1 MPIFDEIL
9 KPEEQL
15 GRFNPGEPDDDTFIL
30 EAKGTY
36 PGSAPVFEDQK
47 QVFSQEISMA
57 PLYEAPEE
65 GSVWDV
71 FDSAQPE
78 VLETAPIDSDFPI
91 DKERID
97 PDALEAEL
105 HDKIAN
111 LDNLVLEDEEDLFSA
126 PTEQPEE
133 DLFGSAINF
142 DLDNPQE
149 TANIIQEPFIE
160 QFEEPQPSNQQELSP
175 ISQDEFQIDE
185 DLKAMLQADLA
196 EKKSKKEE
204 ADSLLS
210 SEEKAKN
217 ETFVPV
223 DDLEDAVVIDFASIS
238 PDLDAEEAKAEPQ
251 PEPVKDE
258 QKPKTKKAKPVKEKK
273 PKKKRYILMPFAYA
287 AMITLSLSIL
297 GAGGYYAWYKFIIEE
312 KPKEEIV
319 EEHKPEEKKVETHAK
334 AEEPKHDTAEAKTE
348 EKHDSDL
355 VQKPE
360 TKPAEELKEA
370 PKAEPK
376 KEIEKPKKE
385 IPAKKELPAAKE
397 KPIKEA
403 KKDIAVKTSEK
414 PKEPVEK
421 AKPAKKEQPKPKVE
435 KPEPKPLVTKHE
447 TKPTKETSKSIKKEE
462 VYTVQIYSSPSK
474 EDAEAW
480 LDKLR
485 KRNISGGFIS
495 PQKVRDQVWYRVRF
509 GNFASRDEASAAAKR
524 HGFAQSWVDRI
535 K

>member
-15 GRFNPGEPDDDTFIL
+15 GGFNPGEPDDDTFIL

-47 QVFSQEISMA
+47 KVFSQEISMA

-71 FDSAQPE
+71 FDSAQSDE
-78 VLETAPIDSDFPI
+78 LETAPIDSDFAPE
-91 DKERID
+91 KERID

-105 HDKIAN
+105 HNKIAN

-126 PTEQPEE
+126 PTEKPEE
-133 DLFGSAINF
+133 DIFTSGINF
-142 DLDNPQE
+142 ELDNPQE
-149 TANIIQEPFIE
+149 PANIVQEPFIE
-160 QFEEPQPSNQQELSP
+160 QLEQPQAANQQELSP

-204 ADSLLS
+204 ADSQLS

-238 PDLDAEEAKAEPQ
+238 PEMDADEAKLET
-251 PEPVKDE
+251 PEETVKEE
-258 QKPKTKKAKPVKEKK
+258 QKTKIKKEKPVKEKK

-287 AMITLSLSIL
+287 AMLTLSLAVL

-319 EEHKPEEKKVETHAK
+319 EEHKPEEKKAETHAK
-334 AEEPKHDTAEAKTE
+334 SEEPKHDSAAETKPE

-355 VQKPE
+355 AQKPE
-360 TKPAEELKEA
+360 TKPAEEPKEA

-385 IPAKKELPAAKE
+385 LPAAKE
-397 KPIKEA
+397 KPIKET
-403 KKDIAVKTSEK
+403 KKDIAVKPVEK
-414 PKEPVEK
+414 PKETIEK
-421 AKPAKKEQPKPKVE
+421 AKPAKEKPAKPKVE
-435 KPEPKPLVTKHE
+435 KPEPKPIVTKNE
-447 TKPTKETSKSIKKEE
+447 TKPVKETSKNIKKEE